1 MNIITSSQIII
12 TSSPNS
18 LIPTKSTKSEFVS
31 YLKVIANYKFK
42 TDFNKLY
49 LLGNELLHHLI
60 VWCQQNQQRV
70 NLDLT

>member
-1 MNIITSSQIII
+1 M
-12 TSSPNS
+12 
-18 LIPTKSTKSEFVS
+18 PTKSTKSGFVS

>member
-1 MNIITSSQIII
+1 M
-12 TSSPNS
+12 
-18 LIPTKSTKSEFVS
+18 PTKSTKSEFVS

>member
-1 MNIITSSQIII
+1 MNIITSSQIIN

-18 LIPTKSTKSEFVS
+18 LMPTKSTKSGFVS

-60 VWCQQNQQRV
+60 V
-70 NLDLT
+70 